1 MSPIRR
7 SGWVLAILFLASVLH
22 AQQGWNP
29 FDIKNRTGAWLDSA
43 RQVRQSEGQMADTA
57 VTVAADTVTA
67 HFSEDPVI
75 DSVSAGQPVA
85 MEIQVS
91 VRDTLVLEQNPFEV
105 IRMPDLP
112 DDWEQRERA
121 QGVERADGDLL
132 FVVLLLLLVFLGI
145 LVSMYRSFI
154 LRMYRAAINEN
165 YLKLLFRSVNDPVR
179 FRMGAFYLFF
189 VLNAGLFLYLNLP
202 WLGFDLWHEGPVLLG
217 ACILLVCLVYGLKHA
232 VIYSLSLVFPVQK
245 AARQYNATII
255 VFNCLLGLLLL
266 PFNALVAYGPDGLA
280 AGAGLAGTG
289 LWLLCYFAR
298 QFRGLVFSVNFLV
311 QNLFHFFVYLCTVEI
326 APILIIWKLSQ
337 SI

>member
-1 MSPIRR
+1 MNLIRR
-7 SGWVLAILFLASVLH
+7 SGWVLAILFLAPVLY

-43 RQVRQSEGQMADTA
+43 RQVSVTDVADTDTDTA
-57 VTVAADTVTA
+57 DTLASGIPAEPAADST
-67 HFSEDPVI
+67 
-75 DSVSAGQPVA
+75 PVA
-85 MEIQVS
+85 MEVQVS

-154 LRMYRAAINEN
+154 ARMYRSAINEN

-217 ACILLVCLVYGLKHA
+217 ACILTVCLVYGLKHA
-232 VIYSLSLVFPVQK
+232 VIYGLSLVFPVQK

-266 PFNALVAYGPDGLA
+266 PFNALVAYGPGELA
-280 AGAGLAGTG
+280 AGAGIAGTG

-298 QFRGLVFSVNFLV
+298 QFRGLVFSLNFLV